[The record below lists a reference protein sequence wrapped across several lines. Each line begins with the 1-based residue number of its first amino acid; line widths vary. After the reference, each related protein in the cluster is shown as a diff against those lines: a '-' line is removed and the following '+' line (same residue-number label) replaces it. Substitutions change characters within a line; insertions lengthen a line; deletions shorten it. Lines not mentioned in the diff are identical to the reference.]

1 MLKTIN
7 KNFDDDTVTP
17 EAILL
22 DDKWQNG
29 YRSDIGV
36 EKSMTRAINHANDWE
51 RQNTERESR
60 LLRTALRKPIPLS
73 ERAVQINLARKLQG
87 KQRLKKNLEGL
98 FEVLG
103 TRVTDFKS
111 ELYDILH

>member
-1 MLKTIN
+1 MN
-7 KNFDDDTVTP
+7 R
-17 EAILL
+17 E
-22 DDKWQNG
+22 
-29 YRSDIGV
+29 
-36 EKSMTRAINHANDWE
+36 INHANDCE

-60 LLRTALRKPIPLS
+60 LLRTALRKPTLLS

-103 TRVTDFKS
+103 TRVTDFRS
-111 ELYDILH
+111 EPYDILH